1 MFRNLVDNAVSFSP
15 EGGTVAITATAEGGR
30 ARVTVEDDGPGIP
43 PENLETDLRTIL
55 YGAAERS
62 GFGKNSGLGL
72 SIARQITE
80 SAGGRIWAENR
91 EGGGARFIVD
101 LPLARG

>member
-1 MFRNLVDNAVSFSP
+1 ML
-15 EGGTVAITATAEGGR
+15 TR
-30 ARVTVEDDGPGIP
+30 AM
-43 PENLETDLRTIL
+43 
-55 YGAAERS
+55 A
-62 GFGKNSGLGL
+62 L

-80 SAGGRIWAENR
+80 SAGGRVWAENR